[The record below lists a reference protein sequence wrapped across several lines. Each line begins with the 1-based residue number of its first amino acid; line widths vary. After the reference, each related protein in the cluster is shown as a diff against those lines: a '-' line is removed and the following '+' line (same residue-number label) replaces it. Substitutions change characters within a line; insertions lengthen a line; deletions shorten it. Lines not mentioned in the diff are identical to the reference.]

1 MPFKLLFLYF
11 IMLISTNHELNIR
24 TMDRFE
30 EKNEWVTPKIVEEDY
45 SETRMGEGEGSDG
58 EGYS

>member
-1 MPFKLLFLYF
+1 
-11 IMLISTNHELNIR
+11 
-24 TMDRFE
+24 MDRFE

>member
-1 MPFKLLFLYF
+1 
-11 IMLISTNHELNIR
+11 
-24 TMDRFE
+24 MDRFE

-45 SETRMGEGEGSDG
+45 SETRLGELNGEGSDG

>member
-1 MPFKLLFLYF
+1 
-11 IMLISTNHELNIR
+11 
-24 TMDRFE
+24 MDRFE

-45 SETRMGEGEGSDG
+45 SETRLGESFEGSDG

>member
-1 MPFKLLFLYF
+1 
-11 IMLISTNHELNIR
+11 
-24 TMDRFE
+24 MDRFE

-45 SETRMGEGEGSDG
+45 SETRFGEAVEGSDG